1 MNYSWYVLRTSKNP
15 SSPNYLSVN
24 LDLVWGSIPCR
35 DLTDLT
41 IKNCTENMSWFALS
55 SLQRSG
61 GKAGKV
67 RVRSCGCH
75 HQDIQWDICTK
86 DLGVNPT
93 KKKKWSPPI
102 GVQPLGHW
110 VVHVV
115 DVRHSVGLSTLE
127 ISPRIFRCGD
137 QKWVHW
143 KKNTCQVEPPTGM
156 STIWLFNVAIEKPL

>member
-41 IKNCTENMSWFALS
+41 IKNGTENMSWFALS

-93 KKKKWSPPI
+93 KKK
-102 GVQPLGHW
+102 
-110 VVHVV
+110 
-115 DVRHSVGLSTLE
+115 
-127 ISPRIFRCGD
+127 
-137 QKWVHW
+137 
-143 KKNTCQVEPPTGM
+143 VEPPYWGSAAGTLSRTCRRCPAFRGTFHAGDFTENFSMRRPKVGALKKEHM
-156 STIWLFNVAIEKPL
+156 SSRATNRNEYHLVI